1 MDLWGKTALVTGASR
16 GIGREI
22 ALALA
27 VRGARL
33 GLVARS
39 RDGLEETKR
48 LLGTEDA
55 EIFCADLLEA
65 EAIVNLA
72 RLVTCALGRVDILVN
87 AAGVWHDDQA
97 MYHGP
102 RLPATPESQ
111 IRDVLGVGLTA
122 SMLLARQFLPQMI
135 QQRAGK
141 ILHIACGFAGPH
153 EAAGWLHYYV
163 TNKAIEAFT
172 RGLAYETREH
182 EVQVN
187 CIAPWFVATEPALR
201 FFPAESETA
210 LDPKDVA
217 RLAAFLLT
225 READH
230 ISGQI
235 IEVRSKHDHG

>member
-1 MDLWGKTALVTGASR
+1 MDLSGKTALVTGASR
-16 GIGREI
+16 GIGREV
-22 ALALA
+22 ALALG

-48 LLGTEDA
+48 LLGTGDA
-55 EIFCADLLEA
+55 EIFCTDLLEA
-65 EAIVNLA
+65 GAIENLE
-72 RLVTCALGRVDILVN
+72 RLVAPTLGRVDILVN
-87 AAGVWHDDQA
+87 AAGVWHSDQA
-97 MYHGP
+97 RYHGP

-111 IRDVLGVGLTA
+111 IHEVLGVGLTA

-141 ILHIACGFAGPH
+141 ILHISCGFSGPH

-187 CIAPWFVATEPALR
+187 CIAPWFVATEPVLR
-201 FFPAESETA
+201 FFPGESERA
-210 LDPKDVA
+210 LELKDVV
-217 RLAAFLLT
+217 RLAAFLVS

-230 ISGQI
+230 ISGQV
-235 IEVRSKHDHG
+235 IELRSKRDHG

>member
-1 MDLWGKTALVTGASR
+1 MDLSGKTALVTGASR

-22 ALALA
+22 ALALG

-39 RDGLEETKR
+39 RGGLEETKR
-48 LLGTEDA
+48 LLGTRDA
-55 EIFCADLLEA
+55 EIFCADLLDA
-65 EAIVNLA
+65 GAIANLG
-72 RLVTCALGRVDILVN
+72 RLVSLTLGRVDVLVN
-87 AAGVWHDDQA
+87 AVGVWHNDQFR
-97 MYHGP
+97 YHGP
-102 RLPATPESQ
+102 CLPATPERQ
-111 IRDVLGVGLTA
+111 IREVVGVGLTA
-122 SMLLARQFLPQMI
+122 SMLLARQFLPHMI

-141 ILHIACGFAGPH
+141 ILQLSCGFAGPH

-187 CIAPWFVATEPALR
+187 CIAPWFAATEPVCR
-201 FFPAESETA
+201 FFPGESETA

-217 RLAAFLLT
+217 RLAAFLLS

-230 ISGQI
+230 ISGQV
-235 IEVRSKHDHG
+235 IEVRSKRDHG